1 MPNIKVDTAALEE
14 TAERLLAGRDFMDS
28 KLVELIGLV
37 HNLTANGFQA
47 QHTSAAYNEMF
58 EQFTSGTRRA
68 LEGLEHLSK
77 FLVRVVDTFEKTDSD
92 LAKAVKPSPLDL
104 VL

>member
-28 KLVELIGLV
+28 KLVELSGLV

-47 QHTSAAYNEMF
+47 QHTSAA
-58 EQFTSGTRRA
+58 
-68 LEGLEHLSK
+68 
-77 FLVRVVDTFEKTDSD
+77 
-92 LAKAVKPSPLDL
+92 
-104 VL
+104 

>member
-1 MPNIKVDTAALEE
+1 
-14 TAERLLAGRDFMDS
+14 
-28 KLVELIGLV
+28 
-37 HNLTANGFQA
+37 
-47 QHTSAAYNEMF
+47 MF